1 MYDQKSDLGSIQAE
15 LQQLRKCN
23 ANLVNRI
30 SYEFENGKYG
40 LRRVFN
46 NGVFDALQ
54 YAFLKTDNNLSGK
67 TPQSCRIHSFID
79 KAFNDLAWEKLESSE
94 ASPNN
99 IDRNLLTD
107 LLERIK
113 DGYQKGLLK
122 TSEYL

>member
-1 MYDQKSDLGSIQAE
+1 MYDQKSNLGSIQAE

-23 ANLVNRI
+23 PSLVNRI

-46 NGVFDALQ
+46 NRVFDALQ

-67 TPQSCRIHSFID
+67 NRQFSQIHSFLD
-79 KAFNDLAWEKLESSE
+79 KAFNDLAWEKLEKSE
-94 ASPNN
+94 TSPNN

-113 DGYQKGLLK
+113 DGYQKGLI
-122 TSEYL
+122 ENF